1 MAEGDLPIAPG
12 IFIPGRELSWVA
24 VRASGPGGQNVN
36 KVSSKVELRFDLEGS
51 RALHEGV
58 KARLRAAAKRFLRAD
73 GALVVPC
80 QRERDQS
87 RNLEIAREH
96 LAELVR
102 ASLLPPTPRTATK
115 PTRSSQRRRVAD
127 KRARS
132 ETKRTRQSRPA
143 DD

>member
-1 MAEGDLPIAPG
+1 MAEGDLPVAPG
-12 IFIPGRELSWVA
+12 IFLPARDLSWVA

-58 KARLRAAAKRFLRAD
+58 KARLRGAAKRFLRAD

-87 RNLEIAREH
+87 RNLELAREH

-102 ASLLPPTPRTATK
+102 AALLPPTPRTATK
-115 PTRSSQRRRVAD
+115 PTRASKRRRVAD

-132 ETKRTRQSRPA
+132 ETKRVRRDRPA
-143 DD
+143 HE